1 MSYSYA
7 YATTVT
13 PPSATTTNSVG
24 SVFTTGSQVATIPNA
39 TNFGQQFTTGQSNV
53 TSLSLPNGTYIVTLA
68 TYFVNTPSGAFVGLA
83 VTPGSIHA
91 GNLVT
96 QSIYTFTTG
105 TVVMYASGVPR
116 VQSGNSGALVGT
128 SSTDTIILS
137 VYEAVTIYPII
148 TSTSSGQTVNYNLT
162 AVRIG

>member
-7 YATTVT
+7 YSSTVT

-24 SVFTTGSQVATIPNA
+24 SVFTSGSQVATIPNA
-39 TNFGQQFTTGQSNV
+39 TNFGQIFTTGQSNV
-53 TSLSLPNGTYIVTLA
+53 TSLSLPNGTYMVTLT

-83 VTPGSIHA
+83 VTPNSVHA

-96 QSIYTFTTG
+96 QSIYSTSTG
-105 TVVMYASGVPR
+105 TIVMYASGVPR
-116 VQSGNSGALVGT
+116 VQSGNSGALLGT
-128 SSTDTIILS
+128 CSTDTIILS
-137 VYEAVTIYPII
+137 VYQAVTIYPIL
-148 TSTSSGQTVNYNLT
+148 TSTSSGQTVNYNIT